1 MLAGF
6 GNGVRP
12 VDGIQITNN
21 QPFHFQELSSNA
33 VDTSNSNGQVH
44 HQDKATKHK
53 FMQMLK
59 MGIMFHMFEV
69 SLSQELA
76 NQDLQ
81 ITL

>member
-21 QPFHFQELSSNA
+21 QPFLFQELSSNA
-33 VDTSNSNGQVH
+33 VDTSTSNTQVH
-44 HQDKATKHK
+44 HQDKANNKHK

-59 MGIMFHMFEV
+59 VGIMFHMFEV
-69 SLSQELA
+69 SVL
-76 NQDLQ
+76 
-81 ITL
+81 